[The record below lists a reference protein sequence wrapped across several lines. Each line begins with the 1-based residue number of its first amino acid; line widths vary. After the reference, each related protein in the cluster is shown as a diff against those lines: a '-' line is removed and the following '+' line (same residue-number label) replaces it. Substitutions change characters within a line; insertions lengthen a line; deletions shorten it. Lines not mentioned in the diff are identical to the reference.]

1 MAFTLFPYLLLS
13 LILVSLGLIGILIR
27 RNLVI
32 MLICVELILNG
43 VTLNVLALNKFS
55 LSGSA
60 GGQILA
66 IFIVAL
72 AAAETTIAL
81 ALIFLIFRHYKEI
94 DAEKLT
100 ELKG

>member
-1 MAFTLFPYLLLS
+1 MAFSLFPYLLLS
-13 LILVSLGLIGILIR
+13 LILISLGLIGILVR

-32 MLICVELILNG
+32 MLICIELVLNG
-43 VTLNVLALNKFS
+43 VTLNLLALNKFS
-55 LSGSA
+55 LNGGA

>member
-1 MAFTLFPYLLLS
+1 MVFTLFPYLLLS

-55 LSGSA
+55 LGGGA

-100 ELKG
+100 ALKG